1 VEIAACLRGLSLERH
16 AETFSEHAIGPG
28 GAAEHLLL

>member
-1 VEIAACLRGLSLERH
+1 VEIADCLRGPSLERH